1 MNTVTFTIKPPTLQN
16 ILEVVLNNELMTLDW
31 YNKLVHSYQP
41 GIIRI
46 KELFCFVAYNYGYTR
61 AKIGP
66 FIGSDTGNSVPYY
79 YDKMKT
85 CIKVYEEDSKKIN
98 NIVESLIG
106 YERYTIEAEF
116 NDMTDSLKSN
126 LSTYASI
133 NRFFSP
139 KADKVYLKDIKWKD
153 KPLRDIKV
161 YSSTEYQIVKLS
173 TNSYQIISAH
183 KEAGKAM

>member
-16 ILEVVLNNELMTLDW
+16 ILEVVLNTELMTLDW
-31 YNKLVHSYQP
+31 YNKSVHSHQP

-46 KELFCFVAYNYGYTR
+46 KELFCFVAYSYGYTR
-61 AKIGP
+61 AEIGP
-66 FIGSDTGNSVPYY
+66 FIGSDTGTSVPYY

-85 CIKVYEEDSKKIN
+85 CIKAYEEDSKKVN
-98 NIVESLIG
+98 NIVEALIW
-106 YERYTIEAEF
+106 YERYTVGAEF
-116 NDMTDSLKSN
+116 NAITDSLKSN

-133 NRFFSP
+133 NRFIPP
-139 KADKVYLKDIKWKD
+139 KADKAYLKDIKWKS

-161 YSSTEYQIVKLS
+161 YSSTEYQFVKLS
-173 TNSYQIISAH
+173 TNSYQIIPAH